1 MSTQHTLRLTLPL
14 VLALLSGCSRPAD
27 LLTDVSESEAN
38 EVVAALSQ
46 ARIEASK
53 RPAKE
58 GLVNVEIDAAQV
70 PAAVVVLQNE
80 GLPRERHAS
89 MGEVF
94 RKEGLISSP
103 LEERARYLWALS
115 QELGTTLSQM
125 DGVLKA
131 RVHVVLP
138 ERGNGS
144 EPPLPS
150 SAAVFIKHQRGYNL
164 QASVPQ
170 IKMLVSGS
178 IPGLQVDRVAV
189 VLVSAQK
196 AGAVAESA
204 AGSVPKG
211 AETKSAETKGAEKA
225 AEVASAASGGQGAVI
240 NAKAASAGAGRPRWT
255 MVAAIAGLAL
265 LGIAGGAVV
274 WWLKRR
280 RKPAAAPDAAPGATP
295 GVASTVTPEKQA

>member
-1 MSTQHTLRLTLPL
+1 MNLARCLRGSCLL
-14 VLALLSGCSRPAD
+14 VLALLCACARQAD
-27 LLTDVSESEAN
+27 LLTDISESEAN
-38 EVVAALSQ
+38 EVVSAL
-46 ARIEASK
+46 ANANLEATK

-58 GLVNVEIDAAQV
+58 GLVNVEIGASQVSAAI
-70 PAAVVVLQNE
+70 AVLQAE

-150 SAAVFIKHQRGYNL
+150 SAAVFIKQQRGYNL
-164 QASVPQ
+164 QGTIPQ
-170 IKMLVSGS
+170 IRQLVSSS
-178 IPGLQVDRVAV
+178 IPGLQADRVAV
-189 VLVSAQK
+189 VLVAPQRP
-196 AGAVAESA
+196 A
-204 AGSVPKG
+204 AAP
-211 AETKSAETKGAEKA
+211 EA
-225 AEVASAASGGQGAVI
+225 AARAASAAAPQPVAAGNSGNGGG
-240 NAKAASAGAGRPRWT
+240 NGGGSGSGSGRLIA
-255 MVAAIAGLAL
+255 AAIAGVLLLLAI
-265 LGIAGGAVV
+265 GGGAL
-274 WWLKRR
+274 WWIRGRR
-280 RKPAAAPDAAPGATP
+280 AAVPASAATP
-295 GVASTVTPEKQA
+295 ADALATAVEVVT

>member
-1 MSTQHTLRLTLPL
+1 MNLPRRLPGPGLL
-14 VLALLSGCSRPAD
+14 VLALLLCGCARQAD
-27 LLTDVSESEAN
+27 LLTDISESEAN
-38 EVVAALSQ
+38 EVVSALANANLEAA
-46 ARIEASK
+46 K

-58 GLVNVEIDAAQV
+58 GLVNVEIGASQVSAAI
-70 PAAVVVLQNE
+70 AVLQAE

-150 SAAVFIKHQRGYNL
+150 SAAVFIKQQRGYNL
-164 QASVPQ
+164 QGSIPQ
-170 IKMLVSGS
+170 IRQLVSSS
-178 IPGLQVDRVAV
+178 IPGLQADRVAV
-189 VLVSAQK
+189 VLVAPQRP
-196 AGAVAESA
+196 A
-204 AGSVPKG
+204 ATP
-211 AETKSAETKGAEKA
+211 EA
-225 AEVASAASGGQGAVI
+225 ALR
-240 NAKAASAGAGRPRWT
+240 AASAPAAVAQAAQPVTSVSGIGNGSGPGRLIA
-255 MVAAIAGLAL
+255 AAIAGVLLL
-265 LGIAGGAVV
+265 LGIGGGA
-274 WWLKRR
+274 WWWIRGRR
-280 RKPAAAPDAAPGATP
+280 AAAPASAAATATVPAAADAPAVEVIA
-295 GVASTVTPEKQA
+295 